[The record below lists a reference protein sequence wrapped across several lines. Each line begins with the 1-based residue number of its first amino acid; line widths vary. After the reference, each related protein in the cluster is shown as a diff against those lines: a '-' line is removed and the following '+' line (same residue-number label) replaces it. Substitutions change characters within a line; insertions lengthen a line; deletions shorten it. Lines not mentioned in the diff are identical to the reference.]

1 MAFKYKTINYQK
13 NKNNFLYGYL
23 IRKAREECEISILFL
38 SQTSGISSSVLSRA
52 EHGLTTLSELTK
64 KLLKIFLKYKLFFLM
79 K

>member
-38 SQTSGISSSVLSRA
+38 
-52 EHGLTTLSELTK
+52 
-64 KLLKIFLKYKLFFLM
+64 
-79 K
+79 